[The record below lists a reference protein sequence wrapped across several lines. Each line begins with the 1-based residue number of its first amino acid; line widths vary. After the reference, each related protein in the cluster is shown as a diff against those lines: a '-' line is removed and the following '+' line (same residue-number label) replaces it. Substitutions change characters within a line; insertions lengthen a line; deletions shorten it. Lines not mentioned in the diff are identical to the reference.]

1 MRISK
6 AVVTGGAGFIGA
18 NLVDRLIDD
27 GAAVLVVDDLSTGSL
42 ARLTAARR
50 RGEVTIHQMDVR
62 ARELPELFSGFL
74 PDVVFHLAAQID
86 VRASVVNPMNDADIN
101 ITGTVNV
108 LHAAHRAGVAR
119 VVFASS
125 GGATF
130 GDTERIPTP
139 ESGRRRP
146 DSPYGV
152 SKLAADHYLDYYR
165 RAHGLDYAS
174 LGFANVYGPG
184 QDPAG
189 EAGVVAI
196 FIGDLLA
203 GRTPTIY
210 GDGAQTRD
218 FVFVED
224 VTDACVRAAVQ
235 GGNRYLNIGTGQETS
250 VLDLYRRLA
259 RLTGSQQKPNFVGAR
274 PGEQERSCLDA
285 SAALRHLGWEAWTP
299 LDEGLQRTV
308 EWFRAAGS

>member
-1 MRISK
+1 MRIAK
-6 AVVTGGAGFIGA
+6 AVVTGGAGFIGS
-18 NLVDRLIDD
+18 NLVDRLVDD
-27 GAAVLVVDDLSTGSL
+27 GVTVLVVDDLSTGSI
-42 ARLTAARR
+42 ARLAPARR
-50 RGEVTIHQMDVR
+50 HGNVTFHQMDIR
-62 ARELPELFSGFL
+62 ARELPELFAGFL

-86 VRASVVNPMNDADIN
+86 VRASVVNPTNDADIN
-101 ITGTVNV
+101 VTGTVNV
-108 LHAAHRAGVAR
+108 LDAAQRAGVGR

-130 GDTERIPTP
+130 GDTEKVPTP
-139 ESGRRRP
+139 ESVRRRP

-152 SKLAADHYLDYYR
+152 SKLVVDHYLDYFR
-165 RAHGLDYAS
+165 RAHGLDYVS

-196 FIGDLLA
+196 FIGDLLG
-203 GRTPTIY
+203 GRTPTIF
-210 GDGAQTRD
+210 GDGRQTRD

-250 VLDLYRRLA
+250 IVDLQRRLA
-259 RLTGSQQKPNFVGAR
+259 HLVGVKQQPNFAPPR
-274 PGEQERSCLDA
+274 PGEQRRSCLDP
-285 SAALRHLGWEAWTP
+285 SAAQRHLGWEAWTP
-299 LDEGLQRTV
+299 LDEGLRRTV
-308 EWFRAAGS
+308 EWFRAAG